1 MVYRSLSLALLL
13 ITIPSLFAQ
22 DEKKEE
28 KDDNNLVE
36 NGSFEDFTG
45 KLKKGGNIELA
56 TGWKSPNASKA
67 DLFSVTAPQ
76 EALVKAPKNQTGDQS
91 PLTGNNYAG
100 IRWYSLGNKQPRT
113 YVQAKFKTMM
123 RKGQKYC
130 VKYYVS
136 LADLSKFAANEIGAY
151 ITKIPLNKDDE
162 TSLMYEA
169 QVPHL
174 RSKIHEDMYSWQG
187 VCGVYEAT
195 GGEQAIVIGNFKP
208 SEKTTTKEMRLP
220 KGETRGQLA
229 QAYYYIDDV
238 SVTPIKLA
246 SECSCEQ
253 IDKSESEL
261 IFSRK
266 GVTGASMKNP
276 DKIDQQV
283 FYFKRF
289 NKNVPPSMEP
299 WVTEMA
305 ELMNAEP
312 TLKVRLVGHI
322 DETEKER
329 TRMKPDLEQLGK
341 DRAEAI
347 KAALLEHGIEA
358 ARITTANKGS
368 DQPADNTSS
377 EVGQSKNR
385 RVEVELVK

>member
-1 MVYRSLSLALLL
+1 MYYRTLALLSLAAM
-13 ITIPSLFAQ
+13 ISSAFAQ
-22 DEKKEE
+22 EEK

-36 NGSFEDFTG
+36 NGSFEDFSG
-45 KLKKGGNIELA
+45 KLKKGGNIEM
-56 TGWKSPNASKA
+56 TGTWKSPNASKA
-67 DLFSVTAPQ
+67 DLFSVTAPA
-76 EALVKAPKNQTGDQS
+76 EALVGAPKNQFGDQS
-91 PLTGNNYAG
+91 PLTGSNYAG
-100 IRWYSLGNKQPRT
+100 LRWWSLGNKQPRT

-136 LADLSKFAANEIGAY
+136 LADLSKYASDEIGAY
-151 ITKIPLNKDDE
+151 ITKVPINKDDN

-174 RSKIHEDMYSWQG
+174 RSKVHDDPYSWQG
-187 VCGVYEAT
+187 VCGVFEGT

-208 SEKTTTKEMRLP
+208 NEKTNTTQVRLP
-220 KGETRGQLA
+220 KGETRAQLP

-238 SVTPIKLA
+238 SVTPIKHA

-253 IDKSESEL
+253 IDKKESEL

-266 GVTGASMKNP
+266 GVTGPNMKNP

-299 WVTEMA
+299 WITEMA
-305 ELMNAEP
+305 ELLKTEP
-312 TLKVRLVGHI
+312 NVKVRLVGHI

-329 TRMKPDLEQLGK
+329 ARMKPDLEQLGK
-341 DRAEAI
+341 QRADEV
-347 KAALLEHGIEA
+347 KAALIEHGIEA
-358 ARITTANKGS
+358 ARITTSTKGA
-368 DQPADNTSS
+368 DQPVDQTSS